1 MNLSEVEFAFFFP
14 LVFAVHWLLPRG
26 KTWQNAFL
34 LVASYVFYW
43 TWNPRLVPL
52 LLAATAVDYVV
63 GLRLGGGGA
72 SSDSAGAAPSGR
84 RRVLL
89 GLSLAFN
96 LGVLGFFKYSGFF
109 AESLNALF
117 GRLGLNPSLPVLHLV
132 LPLGLSYYTLQKIGY
147 VVDVYY
153 GRQEACRSLLDFA
166 LFTAFFPQMIA
177 GPISRAHALL
187 SQLALPR
194 ALEADRLGSG
204 ALTYLVGFGLK
215 AFVADYLGRYLV
227 TPVFANEAAYSVAG
241 HWLGLVGFA
250 LQVFCDFAGYSFLA
264 IGCARMLGIELPTN
278 FTTPFLATSLFD
290 FWRRWHITLNTWLFE
305 FIYTPLITSRGV
317 FRGRFD
323 AALLVTF
330 LASGLWHGAQATF
343 VVWGLAQG
351 LGLVVVRR
359 FDDFYRGLCRKD
371 RAWVARRRSGGY
383 EVAAWILT
391 QAFFL
396 LTLVPFRTPSLGAT
410 GSFLQ
415 GLFVSAGQASPIVD
429 DAKVAFNLGMSVLL
443 VVAYHLLASDYG
455 KRLREGFLA
464 LPAPVRGFAYGV
476 AVVFFSIFM
485 PTGSGAFIYAQF

>member
-1 MNLSEVEFAFFFP
+1 VNLSEVEFAFFFP
-14 LVFAVHWLLPRG
+14 LVFAVYWLLPRRAA
-26 KTWQNAFL
+26 WQNAFL
-34 LVASYVFYW
+34 LAASYVFYW

-52 LLAATAVDYVV
+52 LLAATLVDYFV
-63 GLRLGGGGA
+63 GRRLGGA
-72 SSDSAGAAPSGR
+72 SASGDPASAVPSGR
-84 RRVLL
+84 RRALL

-109 AESLNALF
+109 AESLNDLL
-117 GRLGLNPSLPVLHLV
+117 GRLGLAPSLPVLHLV

-153 GRQEACRSLLDFA
+153 GRHEACRSLLDFA

-177 GPISRAHALL
+177 GPISRASVLL
-187 SQLALPR
+187 PQLAAAR
-194 ALEADRLGSG
+194 TLEPDRLASG

-215 AFVADYLGRYLV
+215 AYVADYLGRLV
-227 TPVFANEAAYSVAG
+227 APVFANQSAYSVAG
-241 HWLGLVGFA
+241 HWVGLSGFA
-250 LQVFCDFAGYSFLA
+250 LQVFCDFAGYSLLA
-264 IGCARMLGIELPTN
+264 IGCARMLAIELPTN
-278 FTTPFLATSLFD
+278 FTTPFLATSLFE
-290 FWRRWHITLNTWLFE
+290 FWRRWHISLNTWLFDY
-305 FIYTPLITSRGV
+305 IYTPLITSRGV

-371 RAWVARRRSGGY
+371 RAWVARRKSGGY
-383 EVAAWILT
+383 EAAAWLLT

-396 LTLVPFRTPSLGAT
+396 LTLVPFRTSSLGAT
-410 GSFLQ
+410 WSFLQ
-415 GLFVSAGQASPIVD
+415 GLFVHAGPASPLLGN
-429 DAKVAFNLGMSVLL
+429 AKGLFNLGMSLLL
-443 VVAYHLLASDYG
+443 VAVYHLLASDSG

-476 AVVFFSIFM
+476 AIVFLSVFM

>member
-1 MNLSEVEFAFFFP
+1 VEFAFFFP
-14 LVFAVHWLLPRG
+14 LVFAVYWLLPRRAA
-26 KTWQNAFL
+26 WQNAFL
-34 LVASYVFYW
+34 LAASYVFYW
-43 TWNPRLVPL
+43 TWNPRLIPL
-52 LLAATAVDYVV
+52 LLAATAVDYAV
-63 GLRLGGGGA
+63 GRGLGNDA
-72 SSDSAGAAPSGR
+72 SRDPAPSGGR
-84 RRVLL
+84 RRALL

-117 GRLGLNPSLPVLHLV
+117 GRLGLHPSLPVLHLV

-153 GRQEACRSLLDFA
+153 GRQEPCRSLLDFA
-166 LFTAFFPQMIA
+166 VFTAFFPQMIA
-177 GPISRAHALL
+177 GPISRA
-187 SQLALPR
+187 SQLLPQLAAPR
-194 ALEADRLGSG
+194 TLEPDRLASG
-204 ALTYLVGFGLK
+204 ALTYLVGFAQK
-215 AFVADYLGRYLV
+215 AYVADYLGRYLV
-227 TPVFANEAAYSVAG
+227 APVFANEAGYSVGG

-250 LQVFCDFAGYSFLA
+250 LQVFCDFAGYSLLA
-264 IGCARMLGIELPTN
+264 MGCARMLGLELPVN

-305 FIYTPLITSRGV
+305 FIYTPLITGRGI

-359 FDDFYRGLCRKD
+359 WDDFYRGLCRKD
-371 RAWVARRRSGGY
+371 RAWVARRRSAFY
-383 EVAAWILT
+383 EAVAWVLT

-396 LTLVPFRTPSLGAT
+396 LTLVPFRAPSLGAAS
-410 GSFLQ
+410 SFVQ
-415 GLFVSAGQASPIVD
+415 GLFASAAPVSPPLG
-429 DAKVAFNLGMSVLL
+429 DAKVVFNLGMSLL
-443 VVAYHLLASDYG
+443 FVVAYHVLSSERG
-455 KRLREGFLA
+455 KGLREGFLA
-464 LPAPVRGFAYGV
+464 LPAPVRGFAYGL
-476 AVVFFSIFM
+476 AVVFLSIFM